1 MTAHPAPASGNR
13 PTRVPLRAGS
23 PGSARAWLDSY
34 DGRDC
39 VTFEVADNDVN
50 QGALSP
56 TDSETIERAAAEA
69 LSRRLPLVGFLASSG
84 ADIDAGVAATTGWGR
99 VAKAVVGCSGQV
111 PTIFCATGPAVSGP
125 ALLLGLADIVIATA
139 GSYAFLT
146 GPRMVGQYTGEVIS
160 TETLG
165 GADQLSRR
173 SGVAA
178 FVVEDKQ
185 AASELVGTLLG
196 LLPAYA
202 DELPPRWGVSDP
214 PDRPTPEL
222 RDLLPDSPQGSY
234 DVRDVARAVA
244 DDGDLLEYKA
254 DWATNLVCGF
264 ATVAGRP
271 VGMLANQP
279 QSLAGTLDIACSQKG
294 ARFVSFCDA
303 FNLPL
308 VTFVD
313 TSGFQPGKDLEWRGI
328 IRHGAQLAFAYAR
341 ATVGRVNVTLRKSYG
356 GAYIVMDSRYM
367 GNDVALAWPSAE
379 IAVMGARGAVEIVH
393 RRADPEER
401 AELESAYEDRY
412 LNPYLAAE
420 RGSIDA
426 VIDPADTRA
435 EVAAALEMLESK
447 RETLPHRR
455 HDNTPL

>member
-1 MTAHPAPASGNR
+1 MSDAVTTTGNR
-13 PTRVPLRAGS
+13 PDRVPLRAGS

-34 DGRDC
+34 DGREC
-39 VTFEVADNDVN
+39 VVFEVEDNEADR
-50 QGALSP
+50 GALSP
-56 TDSETIERAAAEA
+56 ADSETLERAAQEA
-69 LSRRLPLVGFLASSG
+69 LLRRIPLVGFIASSG
-84 ADIDAGVAATTGWGR
+84 ADIDSGIAATMGWGR
-99 VAKAVVGCSGQV
+99 VAKSVVDCSGQV

-125 ALLLGLADIVIATA
+125 ALLLGLADIAIATED
-139 GSYAFLT
+139 SYAFVT
-146 GPRMVGQYTGEVIS
+146 GPRMVSQYTGEVIS
-160 TETLG
+160 NQTLG
-165 GADQLSRR
+165 GAGQLSRR

-178 FVVEDKQ
+178 FLVEDKD
-185 AASELVGTLLG
+185 AASDLVGALLS
-196 LLPAYA
+196 LLPAHA
-202 DELPPRWGVSDP
+202 DELPPRYPVDDP
-214 PDRPTPEL
+214 VDRPTPEL
-222 RDLLPDSPQGSY
+222 RDILPESPLGSY
-234 DVRDVARAVA
+234 DIRDVVRAVA

-254 DWATNLVCGF
+254 DWAANLVCAF

-279 QSLAGTLDIACSQKG
+279 QTLAGTLDIACSQKG

-356 GAYIVMDSRYM
+356 GAYIVMDSRHM
-367 GNDVALAWPSAE
+367 GNDIALAWPSAE
-379 IAVMGARGAVEIVH
+379 VAVMGARGAVEIVH
-393 RRADPEER
+393 RRSSPEER
-401 AELESAYEDRY
+401 AELEAAYEERY
-412 LNPYLAAE
+412 LNPYIAAE

-435 EVAAALEMLESK
+435 EVAAALEVLESK
-447 RETLPHRR
+447 REALPRRR

>member
-1 MTAHPAPASGNR
+1 M
-13 PTRVPLRAGS
+13 RAGS
-23 PGSARAWLDSY
+23 PGSARAWLESY
-34 DGRDC
+34 DGREC
-39 VTFEVADNDVN
+39 VAFEVEDNDSDR
-50 QGALSP
+50 GALSP
-56 TDSETIERAAAEA
+56 ADSQTLERAAQEA
-69 LSRRLPLVGFLASSG
+69 LLRRLPLVGFIASSG
-84 ADIDAGVAATTGWGR
+84 ADIDAGIDATMGWGR
-99 VAKAVVGCSGQV
+99 VAKAVVACSGQV

-125 ALLLGLADIVIATA
+125 ALLLGLADIAIATED
-139 GSYAFLT
+139 SYAFVT

-165 GADQLSRR
+165 GGDQLSRR

-178 FVVEDKQ
+178 FLVEDRD
-185 AASELVGTLLG
+185 AATDLVGALLN
-196 LLPAYA
+196 LLPAHA
-202 DELPPRWGVSDP
+202 DELPPRWMADDP
-214 PDRPTPEL
+214 ADRPTPEL
-222 RDLLPDSPQGSY
+222 RDLLPESPQGSY

-254 DWATNLVCGF
+254 DWAANLVCAF

-271 VGMLANQP
+271 VGMVANQP
-279 QSLAGTLDIACSQKG
+279 QTLAGTLDIACSQKG

-356 GAYIVMDSRYM
+356 GAYIVMDSRHM

-379 IAVMGARGAVEIVH
+379 IAVMGARGAVEIVN
-393 RRADPEER
+393 RRASPEER
-401 AELESAYEDRY
+401 AELETAYEERY
-412 LNPYLAAE
+412 LNPYIAAE
-420 RGSIDA
+420 RGSVDA

-435 EVAAALEMLESK
+435 EVAAALDLLESK
-447 RETLPHRR
+447 RESFPHRR